1 MNVHYTKIVTAVF
14 ELPEEGLPQ
23 SYGNEHT
30 EQINSVE
37 EHSISIIIHYT
48 LWQKVYCIIVQKM
61 ARKEEYVKNVM
72 ILIYRKQCLM
82 DHSFIRFIFFLRQ
95 SNLSWNQHT
104 QRNDKQESKWT
115 PTLNCQVF
123 VNIKDCFQL
132 NVVVKDMIKG
142 KIEVYVIYNFCSKE
156 YSVHNRTKYVYR

>member
-1 MNVHYTKIVTAVF
+1 
-14 ELPEEGLPQ
+14 
-23 SYGNEHT
+23 
-30 EQINSVE
+30 
-37 EHSISIIIHYT
+37 
-48 LWQKVYCIIVQKM
+48 
-61 ARKEEYVKNVM
+61 
-72 ILIYRKQCLM
+72 M
-82 DHSFIRFIFFLRQ
+82 DRSFIRFIFFLRQ

-132 NVVVKDMIKG
+132 KVVVKDMIKG
-142 KIEVYVIYNFCSKE
+142 KIEVYAIYNFCSKE

>member
-1 MNVHYTKIVTAVF
+1 M
-14 ELPEEGLPQ
+14 
-23 SYGNEHT
+23 
-30 EQINSVE
+30 E